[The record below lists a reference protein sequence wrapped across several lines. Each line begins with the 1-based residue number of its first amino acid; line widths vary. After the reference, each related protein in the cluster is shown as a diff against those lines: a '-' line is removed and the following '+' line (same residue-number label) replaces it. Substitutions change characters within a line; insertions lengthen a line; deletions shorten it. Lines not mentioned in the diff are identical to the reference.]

1 MKSYF
6 YIEPEVAGGLGDH
19 TVRDVSV
26 HPPIITK
33 LHYEF
38 QGWLG
43 DVLLESFP
51 CFIVTEA
58 AKSALLEIGISGVIL
73 TPVEV
78 STSDLFEEMQPD
90 QKLPPFVW
98 LKVNGDAGRD
108 DFGIA
113 RDYRLVVSE
122 RVLDALKPLGIS
134 NALIEPFEAS

>member
-1 MKSYF
+1 MS
-6 YIEPEVAGGLGDH
+6 I
-19 TVRDVSV
+19 
-26 HPPIITK
+26 HPPIVTK

-38 QGWLG
+38 QGWFG

-51 CFIVTEA
+51 CFIVTEG
-58 AKSALLEIGISGVIL
+58 AKSALLEIGISGV
-73 TPVEV
+73 TFSPVEV

-90 QKLPPFVW
+90 QRLPPFVW
-98 LKVNGDAGRD
+98 LKVDGDAGRD

-113 RDYRLVVSE
+113 NDYRLVVSE